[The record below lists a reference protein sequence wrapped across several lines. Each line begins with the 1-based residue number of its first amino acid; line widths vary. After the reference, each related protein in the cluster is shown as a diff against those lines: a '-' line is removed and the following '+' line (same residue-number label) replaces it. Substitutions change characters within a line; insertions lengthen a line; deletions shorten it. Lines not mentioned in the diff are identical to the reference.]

1 MRTRCLEKCV
11 SSAKDRINQELERNC
26 REYSKRARE
35 LTTRLI
41 TRTQC
46 VTKKRI
52 NHGSSSHSAHKIES
66 RYFIREIAQLAAPV
80 IGFNKKLHTRPGQ
93 KVNYLNALSGRF
105 DKVSHERDLSPASYY
120 GAETNADVPR

>member
-1 MRTRCLEKCV
+1 MKL
-11 SSAKDRINQELERNC
+11 L
-26 REYSKRARE
+26 REYSKRE
-35 LTTRLI
+35 LTARLI
-41 TRTQC
+41 TRTKC

-52 NHGSSSHSAHKIES
+52 NHGRRHSAHKIES

-93 KVNYLNALSGRF
+93 KVNYLNALSARF